1 MVESENF
8 ETKLEEGIGRV
19 QDGLGGLFG
28 DPELQLKGK
37 VRFVCAK
44 SRHYCAEAGETVRDL
59 TVDQPLLALAVAS
72 VIGFLAALLWS
83 RR

>member
-1 MVESENF
+1 MVETERF

-19 QDGLGGLFG
+19 QDGAGGLFG

-37 VRFVCAK
+37 VRIACAK
-44 SRHYCAEAGETVRDL
+44 SRQYCTEAGDTVRDL
-59 TVDQPLLALAVAS
+59 TADQPLLALAVAS

>member
-8 ETKLEEGIGRV
+8 EAKLEDGIGRV

-37 VRFVCAK
+37 ARIVCAK
-44 SRHYCAEAGETVRDL
+44 SRRCCAEVGDTVRDL